1 MKRQATCNEKELV
14 LFYYGELDAARR
26 QHLQSHLS
34 ECPVCRGRLDAL
46 QRSLDHLS
54 IPGVDLSEIDKN
66 RLTAVITEKATQRVR
81 SQRWLLGS
89 AAAAVATLV
98 ISLMILPGN
107 FARWTGQLP
116 QSETEIG
123 MLQDM
128 ELLQNLDLLENLDL
142 LQDFERI
149 G

>member
-1 MKRQATCNEKELV
+1 MKRQATCNEKDLV

-26 QHLQSHLS
+26 QRLQSHLAD
-34 ECPVCRGRLDAL
+34 CPVCRGRLDAL

-54 IPGVDLSEIDKN
+54 MPGVALSEIEKN
-66 RLTAVITEKATQRVR
+66 RLTAVITEKAAQRGKP
-81 SQRWLLGS
+81 QRWLLGS

-98 ISLMILPGN
+98 ISLMILPGGLS
-107 FARWTGQLP
+107 RWTGQLP
-116 QSETEIG
+116 QSEAEIG

-128 ELLQNLDLLENLDL
+128 ELLQNLDLLENLEL

>member
-14 LFYYGELDAARR
+14 LFYYGELDAAGR
-26 QHLQSHLS
+26 QRLQSHLAD
-34 ECPVCRGRLDAL
+34 CPACRSRLDAL

-54 IPGVDLSEIDKN
+54 MPGVTLSEIEKT
-66 RLTAVITEKATQRVR
+66 RLTAVITEKASQRAKP
-81 SQRWLLGS
+81 QRWLLGS
-89 AAAAVATLV
+89 AAAAVATLA

-128 ELLQNLDLLENLDL
+128 ELLQNIDLLENLDL